1 MSEFFE
7 SEFVREE
14 LEEINELQKEVYGT
28 LMSFNTM
35 SSEDKMEHI
44 EKLISLLEKQK
55 VMYTRLS
62 LSDDPEADA
71 MKKNLEKSITVLGFP
86 EGTDMIT
93 LFNGMAMTCLLYT
106 SPSPRD

>member
-1 MSEFFE
+1 MNEFFQ
-7 SEFVREE
+7 SEIVREE
-14 LEEINELQKEVYGT
+14 LEEINELQQEVYGS
-28 LMSFNTM
+28 LMSFNAM
-35 SSEDKMEHI
+35 SSEDKIEHI

-93 LFNGMAMTCLLYT
+93 LFNGMAMTIQKMK
-106 SPSPRD
+106 DHIDK